1 MDNFLKKY
9 IYLDAAE
16 FYLIRSVRLYLI
28 IPNFVTARG
37 RRKIKS
43 SRRFNARK
51 HTTKLARMLQTIN
64 VKKFPG
70 MPHRS
75 L

>member
-16 FYLIRSVRLYLI
+16 FYLISSVLL

-51 HTTKLARMLQTIN
+51 HTTKLARLLQTIN
-64 VKKFPG
+64 VQKFPG

>member
-1 MDNFLKKY
+1 MDSFLKY

-16 FYLIRSVRLYLI
+16 FYLMSSVLL

-64 VKKFPG
+64 VQKFPD
-70 MPHRS
+70 MPHKV